1 MCPQIKNLLCEQI
14 SKYQMMI
21 KQREKRLKQLES
33 KKTEDKVQIEKLKKE
48 NAILRNRIGLMS
60 PMQDFDK

>member
-1 MCPQIKNLLCEQI
+1 
-14 SKYQMMI
+14 MMI

-33 KKTEDKVQIEKLKKE
+33 QKTEDKVQIEKLKKE
-48 NAILRNRIGLMS
+48 NEILRNRIGLMS